1 MKVTLTFNEQ
11 RRAAYRQQGLWGDA
25 SLADYWQQT
34 ARAMPDKIAV
44 VDNHGAT
51 YTYSALDHAAS
62 CLANWMLAKGI
73 ESGDR
78 IAFQLPGWCEFTV
91 IYLACLKTGAVS
103 VPLLPSWRE
112 AELVWVLN
120 KCQAKMFF
128 APTLFK
134 QTRPVDLILPLQNQL
149 PQLQQIVGV
158 DKLAPAT
165 SSLSLSQILADNT
178 PLTTAITTHGDELA
192 AVLFTSGTEGL
203 PKGVML
209 THNNILASERAYCAR
224 LNLTWQ
230 DVFMMPAPLGHATGF
245 LHGVTAP
252 FLIGARSVLLDI
264 FTPDA
269 CLALLEQQRCT
280 CMLGATPFVY
290 DLLNLLEKQPADL
303 SALRFFLCGGTT
315 IPKKVAREC
324 QQRGIKLLSVYGS
337 TESSPHAVVNLDDPL
352 PRFMHT
358 DGYAAAGVEIK
369 VVDDARKT
377 YGSTESSPHAV
388 VNLDDPLPRFMHT
401 DGYAAAGV
409 EIKVV
414 DDARKTLPPGCEGEE
429 ASRGPN
435 VFMGYFDEPEL
446 TARALD
452 EEGWYYS
459 GDLCRMDEAGYIKI
473 TGRKKDIIVRG
484 GENISSREVEDILLQ
499 HPKIHDACVVAMPDE
514 RLGERSCA
522 YVVLKAPHHSLSLEE
537 VVAFFSRKRVAKY
550 KYPEHIVVIEKLPR
564 TVSGKIQ
571 KFLLRKDI
579 MRRLTQDVC
588 EEIE

>member
-44 VDNHGAT
+44 VDNHGAS

-91 IYLACLKTGAVS
+91 IYLACLKIGAVS

-165 SSLSLSQILADNT
+165 SSLSLSQIIADNT
-178 PLTTAITTHGDELA
+178 SLTTAITTHGDELA

-352 PRFMHT
+352 
-358 DGYAAAGVEIK
+358 
-369 VVDDARKT
+369 
-377 YGSTESSPHAV
+377 S
-388 VNLDDPLPRFMHT
+388 RFMHT

-459 GDLCRMDEAGYIKI
+459 GDLCCMDEAGYIKI

-564 TVSGKIQ
+564 TASGKIQ

>member
-44 VDNHGAT
+44 VDNHGAS

-91 IYLACLKTGAVS
+91 IYLACLKIGAVS

-149 PQLQQIVGV
+149 PQLQQLVGV

-165 SSLSLSQILADNT
+165 SALSLSQIIADNT
-178 PLTTAITTHGDELA
+178 PLTTAITVHGDELA

-230 DVFMMPAPLGHATGF
+230 DVFMMPAPLGHAAGF

-352 PRFMHT
+352 
-358 DGYAAAGVEIK
+358 
-369 VVDDARKT
+369 
-377 YGSTESSPHAV
+377 S
-388 VNLDDPLPRFMHT
+388 RFMHT

-459 GDLCRMDEAGYIKI
+459 GDLCCMDEAGYIKI

-564 TVSGKIQ
+564 TASGKIQ

>member
-1 MKVTLTFNEQ
+1 MHPTGPHLGPDVLFRESNMKVTLTFNEQ

-44 VDNHGAT
+44 VDNHGAS
-51 YTYSALDHAAS
+51 YTYSALNHAAS

-91 IYLACLKTGAVS
+91 IYLACLKIGAVS

-165 SSLSLSQILADNT
+165 SSLSLSQIIADNT

-290 DLLNLLEKQPADL
+290 DLLNVLEKQPADL

-324 QQRGIKLLSVYGS
+324 QQLGIKLLSVYGS

-352 PRFMHT
+352 SRF
-358 DGYAAAGVEIK
+358 I
-369 VVDDARKT
+369 
-377 YGSTESSPHAV
+377 
-388 VNLDDPLPRFMHT
+388 HT

-564 TVSGKIQ
+564 TASGKIQ

>member
-44 VDNHGAT
+44 VDNHGAS

-91 IYLACLKTGAVS
+91 IYLACLKIGAVS

-165 SSLSLSQILADNT
+165 SSLSLSQIIADNT

-192 AVLFTSGTEGL
+192 AMLFTSGTEGL

-290 DLLNLLEKQPADL
+290 DLLNVLEKQPADL

-324 QQRGIKLLSVYGS
+324 QQLGIKLLSVYGS

-352 PRFMHT
+352 
-358 DGYAAAGVEIK
+358 
-369 VVDDARKT
+369 
-377 YGSTESSPHAV
+377 S
-388 VNLDDPLPRFMHT
+388 RFMHT

-564 TVSGKIQ
+564 TASGKIQ

>member
-44 VDNHGAT
+44 VDNHGAA

-91 IYLACLKTGAVS
+91 IYLACLKIGAVS

-178 PLTTAITTHGDELA
+178 PLTTAITVHGDELA

-264 FTPDA
+264 FTPAA

-352 PRFMHT
+352 SRFMHT

-369 VVDDARKT
+369 VVD
-377 YGSTESSPHAV
+377 
-388 VNLDDPLPRFMHT
+388 N
-401 DGYAAAGV
+401 
-409 EIKVV
+409 
-414 DDARKTLPPGCEGEE
+414 ARKTLPPGCEGEE

-522 YVVLKAPHHSLSLEE
+522 YVVLKAPHHSLSLED

-564 TVSGKIQ
+564 TASGKIQ

>member
-44 VDNHGAT
+44 VDNHGAS

-91 IYLACLKTGAVS
+91 IYLACLKIGAVS

-165 SSLSLSQILADNT
+165 SSLSLSQIIADNT

-290 DLLNLLEKQPADL
+290 DLLNVLEKQPADL

-324 QQRGIKLLSVYGS
+324 QQLGIKLLSVYGS
-337 TESSPHAVVNLDDPL
+337 TESSPHAEVNLDDPL
-352 PRFMHT
+352 
-358 DGYAAAGVEIK
+358 
-369 VVDDARKT
+369 
-377 YGSTESSPHAV
+377 S
-388 VNLDDPLPRFMHT
+388 RFMHT

-484 GENISSREVEDILLQ
+484 GENLSSREVEDILLQ

-564 TVSGKIQ
+564 TASGKIQ

>member
-44 VDNHGAT
+44 VDNHGAS

-78 IAFQLPGWCEFTV
+78 IAFQLPDWCEFTV
-91 IYLACLKTGAVS
+91 IYLACLKIGAVS

-165 SSLSLSQILADNT
+165 SSLSLSQIIADNT

-352 PRFMHT
+352 
-358 DGYAAAGVEIK
+358 
-369 VVDDARKT
+369 
-377 YGSTESSPHAV
+377 S
-388 VNLDDPLPRFMHT
+388 RFMHT

-564 TVSGKIQ
+564 TASGKIQ

>member
-44 VDNHGAT
+44 VDNHGAS

-91 IYLACLKTGAVS
+91 IYLACLKIGAVS

-149 PQLQQIVGV
+149 PQLQQLVGV

-165 SSLSLSQILADNT
+165 SALSLSQIIADNT
-178 PLTTAITTHGDELA
+178 PLTTAITVHGDELA

-352 PRFMHT
+352 SRF
-358 DGYAAAGVEIK
+358 I
-369 VVDDARKT
+369 
-377 YGSTESSPHAV
+377 
-388 VNLDDPLPRFMHT
+388 HT

-459 GDLCRMDEAGYIKI
+459 GDLCCMDEAGYIKI

-564 TVSGKIQ
+564 TASGKIQ

>member
-44 VDNHGAT
+44 VDNHGAS
-51 YTYSALDHAAS
+51 YNYSALDHAAS

-91 IYLACLKTGAVS
+91 IYLACLKIGAVS

-165 SSLSLSQILADNT
+165 SSLSLSQIIADNT

-209 THNNILASERAYCAR
+209 THNNILASERAYCTR

-290 DLLNLLEKQPADL
+290 DLLNVLEKQPADL

-324 QQRGIKLLSVYGS
+324 QQLGIKLLSVYGS

-352 PRFMHT
+352 
-358 DGYAAAGVEIK
+358 
-369 VVDDARKT
+369 
-377 YGSTESSPHAV
+377 S
-388 VNLDDPLPRFMHT
+388 RFMHT

-564 TVSGKIQ
+564 TASGKIQ

>member
-1 MKVTLTFNEQ
+1 MHPTGPQLGPDVLFRESKMKVTLTFNEQ

-44 VDNHGAT
+44 VDNHGAS

-91 IYLACLKTGAVS
+91 IYLACLKIGAVS

-165 SSLSLSQILADNT
+165 SSLSLSQIIADNI

-224 LNLTWQ
+224 LNLTWL

-324 QQRGIKLLSVYGS
+324 QQRSIKLLSVYGS
-337 TESSPHAVVNLDDPL
+337 TESSPHAVVNLDNSL
-352 PRFMHT
+352 
-358 DGYAAAGVEIK
+358 
-369 VVDDARKT
+369 
-377 YGSTESSPHAV
+377 S
-388 VNLDDPLPRFMHT
+388 RFMHT

-537 VVAFFSRKRVAKY
+537 MAAFFSRKRVAKY

-564 TVSGKIQ
+564 TASDKIQ

-579 MRRLTQDVC
+579 IRRLTQDVC

>member
-44 VDNHGAT
+44 VDNHGAS

-91 IYLACLKTGAVS
+91 IYLACLKIGAVS

-165 SSLSLSQILADNT
+165 SSLSLSQIIADNT
-178 PLTTAITTHGDELA
+178 SLTTAITTHGDELA

-352 PRFMHT
+352 
-358 DGYAAAGVEIK
+358 
-369 VVDDARKT
+369 
-377 YGSTESSPHAV
+377 S
-388 VNLDDPLPRFMHT
+388 RFMHT

-459 GDLCRMDEAGYIKI
+459 GDLCRMDEDGYIKI

-564 TVSGKIQ
+564 TASGKIQ

>member
-44 VDNHGAT
+44 VDNHGAS

-91 IYLACLKTGAVS
+91 IYLACLKIGAVS

-165 SSLSLSQILADNT
+165 SSLSLSQIIADNT
-178 PLTTAITTHGDELA
+178 SLTTAITTHGDELA

-230 DVFMMPAPLGHATGF
+230 DVFMMPAPLGHVTGF

-352 PRFMHT
+352 
-358 DGYAAAGVEIK
+358 
-369 VVDDARKT
+369 
-377 YGSTESSPHAV
+377 S
-388 VNLDDPLPRFMHT
+388 RFMHT

-499 HPKIHDACVVAMPDE
+499 HPKIHDACVVAMSDE

-564 TVSGKIQ
+564 TASGKIQ

>member
-44 VDNHGAT
+44 VDNHGAS

-91 IYLACLKTGAVS
+91 IYLACLKIGAVS

-178 PLTTAITTHGDELA
+178 PLTTAITVHGDELA

-290 DLLNLLEKQPADL
+290 DLLNVLEKQPADL

-352 PRFMHT
+352 
-358 DGYAAAGVEIK
+358 
-369 VVDDARKT
+369 
-377 YGSTESSPHAV
+377 S
-388 VNLDDPLPRFMHT
+388 RFMHT

-564 TVSGKIQ
+564 TTSGKIQ

>member
-44 VDNHGAT
+44 VDNHGAS

-91 IYLACLKTGAVS
+91 IYLACLKIGAVS

-165 SSLSLSQILADNT
+165 SSLSLSQIIADNT

-290 DLLNLLEKQPADL
+290 DLLNVLEKQPADL

-324 QQRGIKLLSVYGS
+324 QQLGIKLLSVYGS

-352 PRFMHT
+352 
-358 DGYAAAGVEIK
+358 
-369 VVDDARKT
+369 
-377 YGSTESSPHAV
+377 S
-388 VNLDDPLPRFMHT
+388 RFMHT

-452 EEGWYYS
+452 EAGWYYS

-564 TVSGKIQ
+564 TASGKIQ

>member
-44 VDNHGAT
+44 VDNHGAS
-51 YTYSALDHAAS
+51 YTYSALDHTAS

-91 IYLACLKTGAVS
+91 IYLACLKIGAVS

-165 SSLSLSQILADNT
+165 SSLSLSQIIADNT

-352 PRFMHT
+352 
-358 DGYAAAGVEIK
+358 
-369 VVDDARKT
+369 
-377 YGSTESSPHAV
+377 S
-388 VNLDDPLPRFMHT
+388 RFMHT

-484 GENISSREVEDILLQ
+484 GENISSSEVEDILLQ

-564 TVSGKIQ
+564 TASGKIQ

-579 MRRLTQDVC
+579 VQRLEQSCV
-588 EEIE
+588 EA

>member
-44 VDNHGAT
+44 VDNHGAS

-91 IYLACLKTGAVS
+91 IYLACLKIGAVS

-165 SSLSLSQILADNT
+165 SSLSLSQIIADNT

-290 DLLNLLEKQPADL
+290 DLLNVLEKQPADL

-324 QQRGIKLLSVYGS
+324 QQLGIKLLSVYGS

-352 PRFMHT
+352 
-358 DGYAAAGVEIK
+358 
-369 VVDDARKT
+369 
-377 YGSTESSPHAV
+377 S
-388 VNLDDPLPRFMHT
+388 RFMHT

-484 GENISSREVEDILLQ
+484 SENISSREVEDILLQ

-564 TVSGKIQ
+564 TASGKIQ

>member
-44 VDNHGAT
+44 VDNHGAS

-91 IYLACLKTGAVS
+91 IYLACLKIGAVS

-165 SSLSLSQILADNT
+165 SSLSLSQIIADNT

-290 DLLNLLEKQPADL
+290 DLLNVLEKQPADL

-324 QQRGIKLLSVYGS
+324 QQLGIKLLSVYGS

-352 PRFMHT
+352 
-358 DGYAAAGVEIK
+358 
-369 VVDDARKT
+369 
-377 YGSTESSPHAV
+377 S
-388 VNLDDPLPRFMHT
+388 RFMHT

-459 GDLCRMDEAGYIKI
+459 GDLCRMDETGYIKI

-564 TVSGKIQ
+564 TASGKIQ
-571 KFLLRKDI
+571 KFLLRKGI

>member
-44 VDNHGAT
+44 VDNHGAS

-91 IYLACLKTGAVS
+91 IYLACLKIGAVS

-165 SSLSLSQILADNT
+165 SSLSLSQIIADNT

-352 PRFMHT
+352 
-358 DGYAAAGVEIK
+358 
-369 VVDDARKT
+369 
-377 YGSTESSPHAV
+377 S
-388 VNLDDPLPRFMHT
+388 RFMHT

-459 GDLCRMDEAGYIKI
+459 GDLCRMDEAGYINI

-564 TVSGKIQ
+564 TASGKIQ

>member
-1 MKVTLTFNEQ
+1 MHPTGPHLGPDVLSRESKMKVTLTFNEQ

-34 ARAMPDKIAV
+34 ARAMPDNIAV
-44 VDNHGAT
+44 VDNHGAS

-91 IYLACLKTGAVS
+91 IYLACLKIGAVS

-149 PQLQQIVGV
+149 LQLQQIVGV

-165 SSLSLSQILADNT
+165 SSLSLSQIIAYNT
-178 PLTTAITTHGDELA
+178 PLTTAITVHGDELA

-352 PRFMHT
+352 
-358 DGYAAAGVEIK
+358 
-369 VVDDARKT
+369 
-377 YGSTESSPHAV
+377 S
-388 VNLDDPLPRFMHT
+388 RFMHT

-499 HPKIHDACVVAMPDE
+499 HPKIHDACVIAMPDE

-522 YVVLKAPHHSLSLEE
+522 YVVLKAPHHSLSLED

-564 TVSGKIQ
+564 TASGKIQ

>member
-44 VDNHGAT
+44 VDNHGAS

-91 IYLACLKTGAVS
+91 IYLACLKIGAVS

-165 SSLSLSQILADNT
+165 SALSLSQIIADNT
-178 PLTTAITTHGDELA
+178 PLTTAITVHGDELA

-352 PRFMHT
+352 
-358 DGYAAAGVEIK
+358 
-369 VVDDARKT
+369 
-377 YGSTESSPHAV
+377 S
-388 VNLDDPLPRFMHT
+388 RFMHT

-414 DDARKTLPPGCEGEE
+414 DDARKTLPPGYEGEE

-459 GDLCRMDEAGYIKI
+459 GDLCLMDEAGYIKI

-499 HPKIHDACVVAMPDE
+499 HPKIHDACVIAMPDE

-564 TVSGKIQ
+564 TASGKIQ

-579 MRRLTQDVC
+579 MRRLTQDAC

>member
-44 VDNHGAT
+44 VDNHGAS

-91 IYLACLKTGAVS
+91 IYLACLKIGAVS

-165 SSLSLSQILADNT
+165 SSLSLSQIIADNT
-178 PLTTAITTHGDELA
+178 SLTTAITTHGDELA

-290 DLLNLLEKQPADL
+290 DLLNVLEKQPADL

-352 PRFMHT
+352 
-358 DGYAAAGVEIK
+358 
-369 VVDDARKT
+369 
-377 YGSTESSPHAV
+377 S
-388 VNLDDPLPRFMHT
+388 RFMHT

-459 GDLCRMDEAGYIKI
+459 GDLCHMDEAGYIKI

-564 TVSGKIQ
+564 TASGKIQ

>member
-44 VDNHGAT
+44 VDNHGAS

-91 IYLACLKTGAVS
+91 IYLACLKIGAVS

-149 PQLQQIVGV
+149 PQLQQLVGV

-352 PRFMHT
+352 
-358 DGYAAAGVEIK
+358 
-369 VVDDARKT
+369 
-377 YGSTESSPHAV
+377 S
-388 VNLDDPLPRFMHT
+388 RFMHT

-459 GDLCRMDEAGYIKI
+459 GDLCCMDEAGYIKI

-564 TVSGKIQ
+564 TASGKIQ

-579 MRRLTQDVC
+579 MRRLTGC
-588 EEIE
+588 L

>member
-44 VDNHGAT
+44 VDNHGAS
-51 YTYSALDHAAS
+51 YNYSALDHAAS

-91 IYLACLKTGAVS
+91 IYLACLKIGAVS

-165 SSLSLSQILADNT
+165 SSLSLSQIIADNT

-290 DLLNLLEKQPADL
+290 DLLNVLEKQPADL

-324 QQRGIKLLSVYGS
+324 QQLGIKLLSVYGS
-337 TESSPHAVVNLDDPL
+337 TERSPHAVVNLDDPL
-352 PRFMHT
+352 
-358 DGYAAAGVEIK
+358 
-369 VVDDARKT
+369 
-377 YGSTESSPHAV
+377 S
-388 VNLDDPLPRFMHT
+388 RFMHT

-564 TVSGKIQ
+564 TASGKIQ

>member
-44 VDNHGAT
+44 VDNHGAS

-91 IYLACLKTGAVS
+91 IYLACLKIGAVS

-128 APTLFK
+128 VPTLFK

-165 SSLSLSQILADNT
+165 SSLSLSQIIADNT

-192 AVLFTSGTEGL
+192 VVLFTSGTEGL

-290 DLLNLLEKQPADL
+290 DLLNVLEKQPADL

-324 QQRGIKLLSVYGS
+324 QQLGIKLLSVYGS

-352 PRFMHT
+352 
-358 DGYAAAGVEIK
+358 
-369 VVDDARKT
+369 
-377 YGSTESSPHAV
+377 S
-388 VNLDDPLPRFMHT
+388 RFMHT

-564 TVSGKIQ
+564 TASGKIQ

>member
-44 VDNHGAT
+44 VDNHGAS

-91 IYLACLKTGAVS
+91 IYLACLKIGAVS

-165 SSLSLSQILADNT
+165 SSLSLSQIIADNT
-178 PLTTAITTHGDELA
+178 SLTTAITTHGDELA

-290 DLLNLLEKQPADL
+290 DLLNVLEKQPADL

-352 PRFMHT
+352 SRFMHT

-369 VVDDARKT
+369 
-377 YGSTESSPHAV
+377 E
-388 VNLDDPLPRFMHT
+388 
-401 DGYAAAGV
+401 
-409 EIKVV
+409 V

-564 TVSGKIQ
+564 TASGKIQ

>member
-44 VDNHGAT
+44 VDNHGAS

-91 IYLACLKTGAVS
+91 IYLACLKIGAVS

-165 SSLSLSQILADNT
+165 SSLSLSQIIADNT

-290 DLLNLLEKQPADL
+290 DLLNVLEKQPADL

-324 QQRGIKLLSVYGS
+324 QQLGIKLLSVYGS
-337 TESSPHAVVNLDDPL
+337 TESSPHAVVNLDDL
-352 PRFMHT
+352 L
-358 DGYAAAGVEIK
+358 
-369 VVDDARKT
+369 
-377 YGSTESSPHAV
+377 S
-388 VNLDDPLPRFMHT
+388 RFMHT

-564 TVSGKIQ
+564 TASGKIQ

>member
-44 VDNHGAT
+44 VDNHGAS

-91 IYLACLKTGAVS
+91 IYLACLKIGAVS

-165 SSLSLSQILADNT
+165 SSLSLSQIIADNT
-178 PLTTAITTHGDELA
+178 SLTTAITTHGDELA

-269 CLALLEQQRCT
+269 CLALPEQQRCT

-290 DLLNLLEKQPADL
+290 DLLNVLEKQPADL

-352 PRFMHT
+352 SH
-358 DGYAAAGVEIK
+358 
-369 VVDDARKT
+369 
-377 YGSTESSPHAV
+377 
-388 VNLDDPLPRFMHT
+388 FMHT

-499 HPKIHDACVVAMPDE
+499 HPKIHDACVVAMSDE

-564 TVSGKIQ
+564 TTSGKIQ

>member
-1 MKVTLTFNEQ
+1 MKVILTFNEQ

-44 VDNHGAT
+44 VDNHGAS

-91 IYLACLKTGAVS
+91 IYLACLKIGAVS

-165 SSLSLSQILADNT
+165 SSLSLSQIIADNT
-178 PLTTAITTHGDELA
+178 SLTTAITTHGDELA

-290 DLLNLLEKQPADL
+290 DLLNVLEKQPADL

-352 PRFMHT
+352 
-358 DGYAAAGVEIK
+358 
-369 VVDDARKT
+369 
-377 YGSTESSPHAV
+377 S
-388 VNLDDPLPRFMHT
+388 RFMHT

-499 HPKIHDACVVAMPDE
+499 HPKIHDACVVAMSDE

-564 TVSGKIQ
+564 TTSGKIQ

>member
-44 VDNHGAT
+44 LVDNHGAS

-91 IYLACLKTGAVS
+91 IYLACLKIGAVS

-165 SSLSLSQILADNT
+165 SSLSLSQIIADNT
-178 PLTTAITTHGDELA
+178 SLTTAITTHGDELA

-290 DLLNLLEKQPADL
+290 DLLNVLEKQPADL

-352 PRFMHT
+352 
-358 DGYAAAGVEIK
+358 
-369 VVDDARKT
+369 
-377 YGSTESSPHAV
+377 S
-388 VNLDDPLPRFMHT
+388 RFMHT

-564 TVSGKIQ
+564 TASGKIQ

>member
-44 VDNHGAT
+44 VDNHGASN
-51 YTYSALDHAAS
+51 TYSALDHAAS

-91 IYLACLKTGAVS
+91 IYLACLKIGAVS

-165 SSLSLSQILADNT
+165 SSLSLSQIIADNT
-178 PLTTAITTHGDELA
+178 SLTTAITTHGDELA

-290 DLLNLLEKQPADL
+290 DLLNVLEKQPADL

-324 QQRGIKLLSVYGS
+324 QQLGIKLLSVYGS

-352 PRFMHT
+352 
-358 DGYAAAGVEIK
+358 
-369 VVDDARKT
+369 
-377 YGSTESSPHAV
+377 S
-388 VNLDDPLPRFMHT
+388 RFMHT

-564 TVSGKIQ
+564 TASGKIQ

>member
-44 VDNHGAT
+44 VDNHGAS

-91 IYLACLKTGAVS
+91 IYLACLKIGAVS

-165 SSLSLSQILADNT
+165 SSLSLSQIIADNT

-192 AVLFTSGTEGL
+192 AVLFTSGTEAL

-352 PRFMHT
+352 
-358 DGYAAAGVEIK
+358 
-369 VVDDARKT
+369 
-377 YGSTESSPHAV
+377 S
-388 VNLDDPLPRFMHT
+388 RFMHT

-564 TVSGKIQ
+564 TASGKIQ

>member
-44 VDNHGAT
+44 VDNHGAS

-62 CLANWMLAKGI
+62 CLANWMLAKCI

-91 IYLACLKTGAVS
+91 IYLACLKIGAVS

-165 SSLSLSQILADNT
+165 SSLSLSQIIADNT

-290 DLLNLLEKQPADL
+290 DLLNVLEKQPADL

-324 QQRGIKLLSVYGS
+324 QQLGIKLLSVYGS

-352 PRFMHT
+352 
-358 DGYAAAGVEIK
+358 
-369 VVDDARKT
+369 
-377 YGSTESSPHAV
+377 S
-388 VNLDDPLPRFMHT
+388 RFMHT

-564 TVSGKIQ
+564 TASGKIQ

>member
-44 VDNHGAT
+44 VDNHGAS

-91 IYLACLKTGAVS
+91 IYLACLKIGAVS

-149 PQLQQIVGV
+149 PQLQQLVGV

-165 SSLSLSQILADNT
+165 SALSLSQIIADNT
-178 PLTTAITTHGDELA
+178 PLTTAITVHGDELA

-352 PRFMHT
+352 
-358 DGYAAAGVEIK
+358 
-369 VVDDARKT
+369 
-377 YGSTESSPHAV
+377 S
-388 VNLDDPLPRFMHT
+388 RFMHT

-459 GDLCRMDEAGYIKI
+459 GDLCCMDEAGYIKI

-564 TVSGKIQ
+564 TASAKIQ

>member
-44 VDNHGAT
+44 VDNHGAS
-51 YTYSALDHAAS
+51 YTYSALNHAAS

-91 IYLACLKTGAVS
+91 IYLACLKIGAVS

-165 SSLSLSQILADNT
+165 SSLSLSQIIADNT

-269 CLALLEQQRCT
+269 CLALLEQQRCS

-352 PRFMHT
+352 
-358 DGYAAAGVEIK
+358 
-369 VVDDARKT
+369 
-377 YGSTESSPHAV
+377 S
-388 VNLDDPLPRFMHT
+388 RFMHT

-564 TVSGKIQ
+564 TASGKIQ
-571 KFLLRKDI
+571 KFLLRTDI

>member
-44 VDNHGAT
+44 VDNHGAS

-91 IYLACLKTGAVS
+91 IYLACLKIGAVS

-165 SSLSLSQILADNT
+165 SSLSLSQIIADNI

-224 LNLTWQ
+224 LNLTWL

-324 QQRGIKLLSVYGS
+324 QQRSIKLLSVYGS
-337 TESSPHAVVNLDDPL
+337 TESSPHAVVNLDNSL
-352 PRFMHT
+352 
-358 DGYAAAGVEIK
+358 
-369 VVDDARKT
+369 
-377 YGSTESSPHAV
+377 S
-388 VNLDDPLPRFMHT
+388 RFMHT

-499 HPKIHDACVVAMPDE
+499 HPKIHEACVVAMPDE

-537 VVAFFSRKRVAKY
+537 MAAFFSRKRVAKY

-564 TVSGKIQ
+564 TASDKIQ

-579 MRRLTQDVC
+579 IRRLTQDVC

>member
-51 YTYSALDHAAS
+51 YTYSALDQAAS

-91 IYLACLKTGAVS
+91 IYLACLKIGAVS

-165 SSLSLSQILADNT
+165 SSLSLSQIIADNI

-224 LNLTWQ
+224 LNLTWL

-324 QQRGIKLLSVYGS
+324 QQLGIKLLSVYGS

-352 PRFMHT
+352 SRFMHT

-369 VVDDARKT
+369 VV
-377 YGSTESSPHAV
+377 
-388 VNLDDPLPRFMHT
+388 N
-401 DGYAAAGV
+401 
-409 EIKVV
+409 
-414 DDARKTLPPGCEGEE
+414 DARKTLPPGCEGEE

-564 TVSGKIQ
+564 TASGKIQ

>member
-44 VDNHGAT
+44 VDNHGAS
-51 YTYSALDHAAS
+51 YNYSALDHAAS

-91 IYLACLKTGAVS
+91 IYLACLKIGAVS

-165 SSLSLSQILADNT
+165 SSLSLSQIIADNT

-290 DLLNLLEKQPADL
+290 DLLNVLEKQPADL

-324 QQRGIKLLSVYGS
+324 QQLGIKLLIVYGS

-352 PRFMHT
+352 
-358 DGYAAAGVEIK
+358 
-369 VVDDARKT
+369 
-377 YGSTESSPHAV
+377 S
-388 VNLDDPLPRFMHT
+388 RFMHT

-564 TVSGKIQ
+564 TASGKIQ

>member
-44 VDNHGAT
+44 VDNHGAS

-91 IYLACLKTGAVS
+91 IYLACLKIGAVS

-165 SSLSLSQILADNT
+165 SSLSLSQIIADNT
-178 PLTTAITTHGDELA
+178 SLTTAITTHGDELA

-290 DLLNLLEKQPADL
+290 DLLNVLEKQPADL

-337 TESSPHAVVNLDDPL
+337 TESSQHAVVNLDDPL
-352 PRFMHT
+352 
-358 DGYAAAGVEIK
+358 
-369 VVDDARKT
+369 
-377 YGSTESSPHAV
+377 S
-388 VNLDDPLPRFMHT
+388 RFMHT

-499 HPKIHDACVVAMPDE
+499 HPKIHDACVVAMSDE

-564 TVSGKIQ
+564 TTSGKIQ